1 MKTWTWTNGGGWTSC
16 SALLCPASTFGFCKV
31 LKNPVL
37 VLLGPQRGDPGGL
50 GASDDLGKDA
60 SQGPRG
66 GNSQLCSSLSQG
78 KAQGFS
84 SQRTL
89 PLRLQPHA
97 RTLQAASFI
106 TPVWTVLFLVAEL
119 DCRDTGPIPTLEL
132 ISTAGS
138 QRCQERSRGEGQS
151 QHGVGTAFLSPPHS
165 IANPWQEQ
173 NLWLSMG
180 VLEGH
185 LTKALA
191 VYRWETEA
199 QRGGRPHPGSHS
211 TLAGR
216 ARTKTQ
222 VSCFPVHCL
231 SPGPPLQSGHLAF

>member
-1 MKTWTWTNGGGWTSC
+1 MWTNGGGWTSC
-16 SALLCPASTFGFCKV
+16 SALLCPAGTFNFCKV
-31 LKNPVL
+31 LKNPIL
-37 VLLGPQRGDPGGL
+37 VLLGLQGGDPGGV
-50 GASDDLGKDA
+50 GANDTLGKDA
-60 SQGPRG
+60 SQGPRE
-66 GNSQLCSSLSQG
+66 GNSQLCSSQSQG

-89 PLRLQPHA
+89 PLHLQTT

-138 QRCQERSRGEGQS
+138 QCCQERARGEGQG
-151 QHGVGTAFLSPPHS
+151 QHGVGTAFLSPRPPHS
-165 IANPWQEQ
+165 HPWQEQ
-173 NLWLSMG
+173 NPWLRVG

-211 TLAGR
+211 TPAGR

-231 SPGPPLQSGHLAF
+231 SPGPPLQSGHIAF